1 MTSHLSKAILRR
13 FEATTAQL
21 RSLSTTSNN
30 SQNKTVEQFILPQKI
45 DDSPKEDLS
54 NSFEIVN
61 SNAAKFRGSNFNFPC
76 LNRRF
81 IFFFFLHKPNLKNK
95 KNKKVLTEAFNY

>member
-1 MTSHLSKAILRR
+1 MASHLSKAILRR
-13 FEATTAQL
+13 LEATTAQL
-21 RSLSTTSNN
+21 RSLSTTS
-30 SQNKTVEQFILPQKI
+30 SQNKVVEQFILPQKI

-81 IFFFFLHKPNLKNK
+81 LRLLFFSDKPTL
-95 KNKKVLTEAFNY
+95 

>member
-76 LNRRF
+76 LNRRL
-81 IFFFFLHKPNLKNK
+81 FLHKPNYKNK
-95 KNKKVLTEAFNY
+95 ENKTFLTEAFKY